1 MESGLCD
8 RGGRMAADV
17 GAWLIGVRR
26 CGPWQACLFSVDFSL
41 DALGWAHCTST
52 IASDVHA
59 ASVVCSTIER

>member
-1 MESGLCD
+1 MIGEGEWPLMLARGLS
-8 RGGRMAADV
+8 AFAS
-17 GAWLIGVRR
+17 